1 MITPS
6 PCFMSALRGTS
17 SGLAQNKKGMPNTPP
32 TETGIPS
39 GASGVAYAT
48 PRRRCALRERKC
60 SDISAKIVCIRNSY
74 RQFWQFPIIPE
85 AG

>member
-6 PCFMSALRGTS
+6 PCFMSALRGAS

-32 TETGIPS
+32 AETGIPS

-48 PRRRCALRERKC
+48 PRRRCALRERKG
-60 SDISAKIVCIRNSY
+60 SDISAKIVCIHYSY
-74 RQFWQFPIIPE
+74 RQKWQSPIILE